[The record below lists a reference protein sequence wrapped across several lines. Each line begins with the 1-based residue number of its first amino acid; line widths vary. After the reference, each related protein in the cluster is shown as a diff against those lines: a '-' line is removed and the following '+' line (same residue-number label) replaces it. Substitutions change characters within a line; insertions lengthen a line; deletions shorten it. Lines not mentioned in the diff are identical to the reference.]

1 MQIHGSTPYEE
12 LRQLGLTPS
21 EIIDFSASVNPL
33 PSPLNINDSLR
44 GVDLKNYPERDN
56 SELIKV
62 ISDTYDV
69 SDLNVLASAGT
80 TEVIYS
86 LPSLFKHPLILA
98 PSYGDYEDAFSK
110 KSVAIQKMI
119 FSFLMSEGIEGA
131 VDQLEDLNWDLL
143 IIVNPNNPTGEYLEP
158 EEIKI
163 LLERFSDRTILIDE
177 AYQEL
182 GEDCKSAL
190 SLLKSHNNLIV
201 LRSLTKSYGL
211 PGVRCGWLGASDEMC
226 SSIRNILIP
235 WAIGYLDKA
244 LFTKVLE
251 NKKEYHKQWQKILDQ
266 KDLMLKKLKNA
277 GIQIHSG
284 RAPFFLIDVENAS
297 EIRLK
302 LLEKFHLHVRD
313 CTSFGLENYIRIM
326 PGTEESNNK
335 LISAIL
341 QILF

>member
-1 MQIHGSTPYEE
+1 MQLHGSTPYAE
-12 LRQLGLTPS
+12 LRQLGLAPS

-33 PSPLNINDSLR
+33 PSPLNILDSLK
-44 GVDLKNYPERDN
+44 GVDLKNYPDRDN
-56 SELIKV
+56 TELIKT
-62 ISDTYDV
+62 ISDTYGVDV
-69 SDLNVLASAGT
+69 ENVLASAGT

-86 LPSLFKHPLILA
+86 LPSLYKHPLILA

-119 FSFLMSEGIEGA
+119 FSFLMSEGIKEA
-131 VDQLEDLNWDLL
+131 ADRLDDLNWDLL

-158 EEIKI
+158 DEIKI
-163 LLERFSDRTILIDE
+163 LLERFSEKTILIDE

-182 GEDCKSAL
+182 GEDCESAL
-190 SLLKSHNNLIV
+190 SLLKSHENLIV

-211 PGVRCGWLGASDEMC
+211 PGVRCGWLGASANIC
-226 SSIRNILIP
+226 SRISNVLIP
-235 WAIGYLDKA
+235 WEIGCLDKA

-266 KDLMLKKLKNA
+266 KELMLKKLKNA
-277 GIQIHSG
+277 GIEAHSG
-284 RAPFFLIDVENAS
+284 RAPFFLLDVENAS
-297 EIRLK
+297 EIRMK
-302 LLEKFHLHVRD
+302 LLKNFHLHVRD

-326 PGTEESNNK
+326 PGIEEANNK